1 MKKTLI
7 AVAALSAMAASAMA
21 ANVTVSGVVD
31 LGLNFQN
38 VKKAGSDT
46 KRTFTMNA
54 GQNSGSRVKFAGS
67 EELGNDVVVGFQLES
82 GFKADTGILEDTNN
96 IFRRESRLYVKTAF
110 GTLHAGRF
118 GALESGTGSVSI
130 FGGDVAFGTGWGDTI
145 MKGSSILEGI
155 TSRYDNSIAYQSPS
169 FAGLSLYLM
178 HSFKES
184 SQKLAGEI
192 DKSWGNEG
200 RPTANQYNGV
210 GLKYANGPFNAAF
223 VASLQNYG
231 NGDGSGAP
239 GEVKNGKTFSLSAA
253 YDFGVCKVAAEGQYF
268 NKGKFF
274 SDLAVKDGEI
284 KKIEYKTGNKGWG
297 SIISVTAPVAG
308 GKVLASLGYKDAEK
322 VEDSST
328 KNKVWNAGLAY
339 TYNLS
344 KRTMLYAA
352 AGYTENKT
360 EKTAKTTKDKT
371 TEVITGIVHKF

>member
-1 MKKTLI
+1 
-7 AVAALSAMAASAMA
+7 
-21 ANVTVSGVVD
+21 
-31 LGLNFQN
+31 
-38 VKKAGSDT
+38 
-46 KRTFTMNA
+46 
-54 GQNSGSRVKFAGS
+54 
-67 EELGNDVVVGFQLES
+67 
-82 GFKADTGILEDTNN
+82 
-96 IFRRESRLYVKTAF
+96 
-110 GTLHAGRF
+110 
-118 GALESGTGSVSI
+118 
-130 FGGDVAFGTGWGDTI
+130 
-145 MKGSSILEGI
+145 
-155 TSRYDNSIAYQSPS
+155 
-169 FAGLSLYLM
+169 M

-184 SQKLAGEI
+184 SQKLAGEF
-192 DKSWGNEG
+192 DKSLGDEG

-231 NGDGSGAP
+231 NGDGLV

-274 SDLAVKDGEI
+274 SDLAVKDGELEGL
-284 KKIEYKTGNKGWG
+284 EYKKGNKGWG

-360 EKTAKTTKDKT
+360 EKTAETTKVKT

>member
-38 VKKAGSDT
+38 VKKAGDT
-46 KRTFTMNA
+46 TRTFTMNA

-110 GTLHAGRF
+110 GTIHAGRF

-145 MKGSSILEGI
+145 MKTSSILEGL
-155 TSRYDNSIAYQSPS
+155 TTRYDNSIAYQSPV

-184 SQKLAGEI
+184 SQKLAGEF
-192 DKSWGNEG
+192 DKSLGDEG

-231 NGDGSGAP
+231 NGDGLS

-274 SDLAVKDGEI
+274 SDFAVKDNNLDVPAY
-284 KKIEYKTGNKGWG
+284 KKGNKGWG

-308 GKVLASLGYKDAEK
+308 GKVLASVGYKDAEK

-360 EKTAKTTKDKT
+360 EKTAETTKVKT